1 MNDLRFLRV
10 LHKTRTHSTH
20 TLTFGGKIIACP
32 AADWQ
37 ATVGEKLFT
46 KTTRFVFLS
55 ILLYFFLRSVTTSSP
70 LKAKRNTWSIAEEK
84 DILLLCK
91 EKAIADLLHKC
102 VDRLV
107 WVDPFNFK
115 LSLYIYLSNC
125 YLRIINLHLK
135 SKSRTEIR
143 RKPFI
148 RAVFVLDKTC
158 SLV

>member
-20 TLTFGGKIIACP
+20 TLTFGGKLSLAPRRTGRLLAGKSCLQI
-32 AADWQ
+32 Q
-37 ATVGEKLFT
+37 HV
-46 KTTRFVFLS
+46 FVFLS
-55 ILLYFFLRSVTTSSP
+55 ILLYFFLRSTTTSSP

-91 EKAIADLLHKC
+91 EKAIADLLDKC